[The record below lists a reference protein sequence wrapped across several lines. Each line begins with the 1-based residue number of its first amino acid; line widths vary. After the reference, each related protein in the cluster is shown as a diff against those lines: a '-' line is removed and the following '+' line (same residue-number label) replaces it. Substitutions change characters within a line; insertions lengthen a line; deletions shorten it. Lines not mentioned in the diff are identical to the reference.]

1 MLTVTFRDFPEV
13 TEDFKKMSNKNSLAL
28 TGSERKPLTG
38 AKLIKPVGDSEMIRI
53 TVVLHRRSASEPVRM
68 AAWNDHHRRTS
79 EQFGA
84 IHGADDKDFEAVEKF
99 AHENGLT
106 VVERHHASRRL
117 VLVGPASAM
126 QKAFGTQL
134 SHYEAPGGIQYR
146 GRTGSINLPAEIRDS
161 VMAVLGLDNRPVA
174 KPHFR
179 RRSAGVKPRAAG
191 GPDGSFTPPQ
201 LAQLYSFP
209 TGLTGAG
216 QTIAIVELGGGFS
229 ATDLATYFGGL
240 GITAPTVSAVSVDN
254 GANTPGSDA
263 DGEVMLDIEVAGA
276 VAPGAQIAVYFAPNT
291 DQGFHDAIALA
302 VHDADRKPS
311 IVSISWGGPEDSW
324 TQQARDAMNAAM
336 QDAGALGVTVTVAAG
351 DDGSTDGVK
360 DGSAHVDFPASSPFC
375 LACGGTAI
383 QASNGQITSEQVWNE
398 LANQEGATG
407 GGVSTVF
414 SLPAYQQNANVP
426 AQVNNGFVGRGV
438 PDVAGD
444 ADPTTGYQVL
454 VDGQNTVIGG
464 TSAVAPLWAGLVAL
478 LNQQLGQPVGFLN
491 TVLYQIG
498 ESAFNDITQGS
509 NGDYSAGP
517 GWDACTGLG
526 SPNGAALLQA
536 LQAAG
541 TTTTT
546 QTPQPTPA
554 LQGR

>member
-1 MLTVTFRDFPEV
+1 
-13 TEDFKKMSNKNSLAL
+13 
-28 TGSERKPLTG
+28 
-38 AKLIKPVGDSEMIRI
+38 
-53 TVVLHRRSASEPVRM
+53 
-68 AAWNDHHRRTS
+68 
-79 EQFGA
+79 
-84 IHGADDKDFEAVEKF
+84 
-99 AHENGLT
+99 
-106 VVERHHASRRL
+106 
-117 VLVGPASAM
+117 
-126 QKAFGTQL
+126 
-134 SHYEAPGGIQYR
+134 
-146 GRTGSINLPAEIRDS
+146 
-161 VMAVLGLDNRPVA
+161 
-174 KPHFR
+174 
-179 RRSAGVKPRAAG
+179 
-191 GPDGSFTPPQ
+191 
-201 LAQLYSFP
+201 
-209 TGLTGAG
+209 
-216 QTIAIVELGGGFS
+216 
-229 ATDLATYFGGL
+229 
-240 GITAPTVSAVSVDN
+240 
-254 GANTPGSDA
+254 
-263 DGEVMLDIEVAGA
+263 
-276 VAPGAQIAVYFAPNT
+276 
-291 DQGFHDAIALA
+291 
-302 VHDADRKPS
+302 
-311 IVSISWGGPEDSW
+311 
-324 TQQARDAMNAAM
+324 
-336 QDAGALGVTVTVAAG
+336 AG

>member
-1 MLTVTFRDFPEV
+1 
-13 TEDFKKMSNKNSLAL
+13 MSNQPQQTL
-28 TGSERKPLTG
+28 TGSERKPLSG
-38 AKLIKPVGDSEMIRI
+38 AELVKPVADNEMIRV
-53 TVVLHRRSASEPVRM
+53 TVVLRRRSASEPVRM

-84 IHGADDKDFEAVEKF
+84 IHGADHEDFEAIEKF
-99 AHENGLT
+99 AHQSGLT
-106 VVERHHASRRL
+106 VVERHDASRRL

-134 SHYEAPGGIQYR
+134 GHYEVPGGVQYR
-146 GRTGSINLPAEIRDS
+146 GRTGPVNLPAEIRSS

-179 RRSAGVKPRAAG
+179 LSARLRANAAG
-191 GPDGSFTPPQ
+191 APSGTFTPPQ
-201 LAQLYSFP
+201 LAQLYNFP
-209 TGLTGAG
+209 QNLTGSG
-216 QTIAIVELGGGFS
+216 QTIAIIELGGGYS
-229 ATDLATYFGGL
+229 PADLAAYFGSL
-240 GITAPTVSAVSVDN
+240 QIPTPAVSAISVDN
-254 GANTPGSDA
+254 GANSPGSDA

-291 DQGFHDAIALA
+291 DQGFHDAIAQA
-302 VHDADRKPS
+302 VHDTARKPS

-324 TQQARDAMNAAM
+324 TQQARDAMNAAI

-351 DDGSTDGVK
+351 DDGSTDGVN
-360 DGSAHVDFPASSPFC
+360 DGSDHVDFPASSPFC
-375 LACGGTAI
+375 LACGGTAV
-383 QASNGQITSEQVWNE
+383 QASNGKITSEQVWNE

-407 GGVSTVF
+407 GGVSTIF
-414 SLPAYQQNANVP
+414 PLPGYQQNASVP
-426 AQVNNGFVGRGV
+426 PQVNNGFVGRGV

-444 ADPTTGYQVL
+444 ADPVTGYQVL

-464 TSAVAPLWAGLVAL
+464 TSAVAPLWAGLIAL
-478 LNQQLGQPVGFLN
+478 LNQQLGQPVGFVN

-498 ESAFNDITQGS
+498 EAAFNDITQGN

-526 SPNGAALLQA
+526 SPNGTALLQA
-536 LQAAG
+536 LQAAA
-541 TTTTT
+541 TTTA
-546 QTPQPTPA
+546 TPQPVAA

>member
-191 GPDGSFTPPQ
+191 GPDGSF
-201 LAQLYSFP
+201 
-209 TGLTGAG
+209 
-216 QTIAIVELGGGFS
+216 
-229 ATDLATYFGGL
+229 
-240 GITAPTVSAVSVDN
+240 
-254 GANTPGSDA
+254 
-263 DGEVMLDIEVAGA
+263 
-276 VAPGAQIAVYFAPNT
+276 
-291 DQGFHDAIALA
+291 
-302 VHDADRKPS
+302 
-311 IVSISWGGPEDSW
+311 
-324 TQQARDAMNAAM
+324 
-336 QDAGALGVTVTVAAG
+336 
-351 DDGSTDGVK
+351 
-360 DGSAHVDFPASSPFC
+360 
-375 LACGGTAI
+375 
-383 QASNGQITSEQVWNE
+383 
-398 LANQEGATG
+398 
-407 GGVSTVF
+407 
-414 SLPAYQQNANVP
+414 
-426 AQVNNGFVGRGV
+426 
-438 PDVAGD
+438 
-444 ADPTTGYQVL
+444 
-454 VDGQNTVIGG
+454 
-464 TSAVAPLWAGLVAL
+464 
-478 LNQQLGQPVGFLN
+478 
-491 TVLYQIG
+491 
-498 ESAFNDITQGS
+498 
-509 NGDYSAGP
+509 
-517 GWDACTGLG
+517 
-526 SPNGAALLQA
+526 
-536 LQAAG
+536 
-541 TTTTT
+541 
-546 QTPQPTPA
+546 
-554 LQGR
+554 